1 MAEDKTWEVEV
12 QKLNTEVQL
21 CKQKLEIIENNHLVH
36 IQKDLDKLNRILWV
50 VGFGVFSQLL
60 YALRALVL

>member
-1 MAEDKTWEVEV
+1 MADDNWQVEIERI
-12 QKLNTEVQL
+12 NTEVQL
-21 CKQKLEIIENNHLVH
+21 CKQKLDIIENNHLVH

>member
-1 MAEDKTWEVEV
+1 MADDNWQVEIERI
-12 QKLNTEVQL
+12 NTEVQL
-21 CKQKLEIIENNHLVH
+21 CKQKLDIIENNHLVH
-36 IQKDLDKLNRILWV
+36 IQKDLDKLNRILWI

>member
-21 CKQKLEIIENNHLVH
+21 CKQKLDIIENNHLVH